1 METWWFAT
9 MHSLFVLAQKAPAP
23 GWLSYLPFIVI
34 GLLFYM
40 LLIKPQQKQR
50 REQQHML
57 ANIKTGDKVLTTGGI
72 YGMVTNVKNG
82 ILVLKIAEGVK
93 IEVARDAIR
102 AVIDGKE
109 TSPPSQ
115 AADAS
120 GPPKRR

>member
-1 METWWFAT
+1 
-9 MHSLFVLAQKAPAP
+9 MHTFFVLAQKDPAP

-57 ANIKTGDKVLTTGGI
+57 ANVKTGDKVLTIGGI

-102 AVIDGKE
+102 AVVNGKE
-109 TSPPSQ
+109 TSLPPQ
-115 AADAS
+115 TANPS
-120 GPPKRR
+120 GPPNRR

>member
-1 METWWFAT
+1 MQ
-9 MHSLFVLAQKAPAP
+9 SLFVLAQKAPAP

-50 REQQHML
+50 KEQQHML
-57 ANIKTGDKVLTTGGI
+57 ANIKTGDKVLTVGGI

-102 AVIDGKE
+102 AVVNGKE
-109 TSPPSQ
+109 TSPPPQ

-120 GPPKRR
+120 GPLKRR